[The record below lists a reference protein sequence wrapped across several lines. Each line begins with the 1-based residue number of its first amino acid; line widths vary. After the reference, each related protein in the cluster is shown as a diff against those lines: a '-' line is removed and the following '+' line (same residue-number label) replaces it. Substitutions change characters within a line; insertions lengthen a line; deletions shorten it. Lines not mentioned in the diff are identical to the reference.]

1 MTKEKK
7 SKRNPP
13 LVRVKELSTRWR
25 PAPQSLCLFFLE
37 FARLKEGYF
46 DFRLRTSF
54 RFLRACLSLYAIYSN
69 SGVSG
74 LTHWHMY
81 MYMYMHIHHT
91 EQ

>member
-46 DFRLRTSF
+46 DSRLHLFVSCALAPRSM
-54 RFLRACLSLYAIYSN
+54 RYSN
-69 SGVSG
+69 SGLSE

-81 MYMYMHIHHT
+81 MYMYMHIHHV